1 MSGESAITKIKSRTF
16 DWLEDEIG
24 AGVTLYIDRKAGK
37 PFRDEDL
44 PCVNI
49 RCQEF
54 RLNARDYNSDTWEV
68 GLMFDVLAPSSVLST
83 IDEDQAEIMS
93 AIIDR
98 MAERNSTAGT
108 IGELLEICEPLSAGA
123 QQDELNLSDFGVATL
138 AYRMVFRTPRDNF
151 RTIAGHNGPVT

>member
-1 MSGESAITKIKSRTF
+1 MSGESAITKIKSRCAA
-16 DWLEDEIG
+16 WLEDEIG
-24 AGVTLYIDRKAGK
+24 AGVTIYLDRKASA
-37 PFRDEDL
+37 PFREEAM

-54 RLNARDYNSDTWEV
+54 RLNARDMSADVWEV
-68 GLMFDVLAPSSVLST
+68 AMMFDVIAPSSILST

-93 AIIDR
+93 AIIER
-98 MAERNSTAGT
+98 FAERDATAGT
-108 IGELLEICEPLSAGA
+108 IGELLEFCEPLSAGA

-151 RTIAGHNGPVT
+151 RAIAGHNGLVA